1 MHKPFEEKKIV
12 MYLRNSFVENVVLQG
27 SAEISYSRMLLL
39 CLSELLGSTSGD
51 IEQLYPGRVA
61 KCTAE

>member
-27 SAEISYSRMLLL
+27 SAEISFENAVTLFV
-39 CLSELLGSTSGD
+39 
-51 IEQLYPGRVA
+51 RVIRVNIG
-61 KCTAE
+61 